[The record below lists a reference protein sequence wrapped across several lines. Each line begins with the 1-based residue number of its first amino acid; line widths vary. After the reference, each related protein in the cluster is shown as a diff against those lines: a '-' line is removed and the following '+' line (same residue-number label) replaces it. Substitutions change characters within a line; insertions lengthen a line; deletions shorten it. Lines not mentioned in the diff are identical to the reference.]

1 MAASDQG
8 GLKRWFGRHPL
19 RTTLRIAATLLG
31 VGLSGWLIS
40 LVWPEPDRVARGAP
54 PSVSDPSSLAL
65 FPASPITLLV
75 IGVDADNLGDPTNQ
89 AAPKGPANAD
99 ALLLVRIDAKT
110 PLQVLQLPTELAVQ
124 LPGSDTPM
132 GLGGLWRTGGVS
144 LVADAVR
151 EIVGIADTDLQR
163 YVVMPRKTLRALVDG
178 LGEVDVILSQSY
190 KRTDKSLGY
199 SVDLQA
205 GRQSLNGAQAEQ
217 LVRFRKDG
225 RDYENRRLRQQM
237 LMRSA
242 VEQLQAPSGISSIP
256 ALVDEVGGQLDTNL
270 SSSEMLSLAAALI
283 ASPAPLKFSQL
294 PLAPPAGE
302 QTLRQ
307 LKPGSKQPLWAT
319 P

>member
-1 MAASDQG
+1 MAA
-8 GLKRWFGRHPL
+8 
-19 RTTLRIAATLLG
+19 LLG
-31 VGLSGWLIS
+31 AGLTGWLLSS
-40 LVWPEPDRVARGAP
+40 LWPEPDRVARGAP
-54 PSVSDPSSLAL
+54 PNLSDPSSLAL
-65 FPASPITLLV
+65 YPDEAVTVLL
-75 IGVDADNLGDPTNQ
+75 IGVDADNLNDPTNK
-89 AAPKGPANAD
+89 AAPAGRANAD
-99 ALLLVRIDAKT
+99 ALLLVRIKAGQA
-110 PLQVLQLPTELAVQ
+110 LQVLQLPTELAVQ
-124 LPGSDTPM
+124 LPGSDTTM
-132 GLGGLWRTGGVS
+132 ALGGVWRTGGAA
-144 LVADAVR
+144 LTADV
-151 EIVGIADTDLQR
+151 VGEVVGSPEGVPDR
-163 YVVMPRKTLRALVDG
+163 YVVLPRTTLRDVVDG
-178 LGEVDVILSQSY
+178 LGEVDVLLSQSY
-190 KRTDKSLGY
+190 KRTDKSMGY